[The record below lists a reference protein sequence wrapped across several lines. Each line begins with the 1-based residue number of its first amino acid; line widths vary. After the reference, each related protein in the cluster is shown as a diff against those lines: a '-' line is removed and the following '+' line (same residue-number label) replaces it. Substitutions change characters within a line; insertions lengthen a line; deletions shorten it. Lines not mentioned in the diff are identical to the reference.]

1 MPITRRQFVRESCLA
16 ASAVLLP
23 RKYARFQ
30 ETRPTPP
37 PWLPDIY
44 YDDDGL
50 IVHKGSGIGHR
61 DGGDTA
67 QREGWYWFGVWVR
80 QNKLND
86 PWRVPRKLTFP
97 QVIRLLDPRNDGV
110 FYRHPKLPPWN
121 NPYDKD
127 WGFSRDQMIP
137 LVAAMGVWG
146 MNDEL
151 RRLWNA
157 LPQDPVG
164 GTKHTFNGRWL
175 TLFGHKTIYTG
186 DDVKGATINLFR
198 RAWDENPMPASDHNG
213 PPGEDELAGNVGI
226 RLAATLNN
234 RDNTGDDL
242 NLIVM
247 LLMSILRFP
256 SPVSAA
262 AVNLYAKNRPVSYGS
277 FLDSYYAKYGFDQ
290 NIPDGTMRSRIDQG
304 IASGWKTDS
313 SRVYGA
319 VRWYQRAESGA
330 NPLLAELYRPIVRA
344 YLE

>member
-1 MPITRRQFVRESCLA
+1 MAITRRRFIHDGVVS
-16 ASAVLLP
+16 SWVLLP
-23 RKYARFQ
+23 RVSCDELESAI
-30 ETRPTPP
+30 TPESQS
-37 PWLPDIY
+37 PDIF
-44 YDDDGL
+44 YDQDGL
-50 IVHKGSGIGHR
+50 IVHKGLDAGHR

-67 QREGWYWFGVWVR
+67 QREGWYWLGVWIR
-80 QNKLND
+80 QNALRD
-86 PWRVPRKLTFP
+86 PWPESRKLTFP
-97 QVIRLLDPRNDGV
+97 QVIRLLEPKNDGV

-121 NPYDKD
+121 NPYDKE

-146 MNDEL
+146 LTTEL

-157 LPQDPVG
+157 LPQDVVG
-164 GTKHTFNGRWL
+164 GTKHTFNGQWQ

-186 DDVKGATINLFR
+186 DDVKLATINLFR
-198 RAWDENPMPASDHNG
+198 RAWNEDPMLASDGNG
-213 PPGEDELAGNVGI
+213 SPGEDDLAANVGI

-256 SPVSAA
+256 SATSTA

-277 FLDSYYAKYGFDQ
+277 FVGAYYHQYGFQQD
-290 NIPDGTMRSRIDQG
+290 ISVDLMKARMDQG
-304 IASGWKTDS
+304 IASGWKTDA

-319 VRWYQRAESGA
+319 VRWYQRAETGA
-330 NPLLAELYRPIVRA
+330 NPKLAELYRPIVRA